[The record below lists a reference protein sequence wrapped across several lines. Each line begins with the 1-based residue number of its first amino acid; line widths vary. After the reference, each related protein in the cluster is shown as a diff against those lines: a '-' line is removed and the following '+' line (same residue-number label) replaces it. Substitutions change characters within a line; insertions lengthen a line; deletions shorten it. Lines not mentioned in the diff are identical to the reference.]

1 MRSSYLVLI
10 YGIKYP
16 DKRLSLT
23 TFNTKNA
30 QKALIADNWPFA
42 EYGHIRVFLA
52 PLQQGEVHSAKGS
65 LYILNHLSFY
75 LQDISP
81 IAQ

>member
-10 YGIKYP
+10 YGMKYP

-52 PLQQGEVHSAKGS
+52 PLQQGVLPFKRILQRAH
-65 LYILNHLSFY
+65 YIFLIIY
-75 LQDISP
+75 LFIYNT
-81 IAQ
+81 

>member
-16 DKRLSLT
+16 YKRLSLT

-52 PLQQGEVHSAKGS
+52 PLQQGVLPFKCILQRAH
-65 LYILNHLSFY
+65 YIFLIIY
-75 LQDISP
+75 LFIYNT
-81 IAQ
+81 

>member
-23 TFNTKNA
+23 TFNTKSA

-42 EYGHIRVFLA
+42 EYIRVFLA
-52 PLQQGEVHSAKGS
+52 PLQQGVLPFKRILQRAH
-65 LYILNHLSFY
+65 YIFLIIY
-75 LQDISP
+75 LFIYNT
-81 IAQ
+81 